1 VSDRLPEALAAIDA
15 AIERVGGR
23 WYVFGAQAAILW
35 GAPRFTADLDV
46 TVDLGETDT
55 RELVDALAKEGIELL
70 VSDADEFVRQTRV
83 LPLRHRE
90 TGLPIDV
97 VLAGPGIED
106 EFFASARL
114 VEVGG
119 REVPVACVEDLVV
132 MKTLS
137 GRGKDVDDIHALLVA
152 HPECDE
158 ARIRRLLG
166 LLEGALDQRDLLPA
180 FDAALARA
188 RRARR

>member
-1 VSDRLPEALAAIDA
+1 VSDRLPEALAAIEA
-15 AIERVGGR
+15 AVGHVGGR

-35 GAPRFTADLDV
+35 GAARFTADLDI

-55 RELVDALAKEGIELL
+55 RELVDALASEGIELL
-70 VSDADEFVRQTRV
+70 VSDADDFVRRTRV
-83 LPLRHRE
+83 LPLRHRA

-106 EFFASARL
+106 EFFAAARS
-114 VEVGG
+114 VKVGG

-152 HPECDE
+152 HSECDE
-158 ARIRRLLG
+158 VRVRRLLG